1 MSEQIKCG
9 FCHKYSD
16 IKSVTR
22 FPPYNWI
29 HIDEHGCLCKYIQSL
44 GDGEFNKLAVCV
56 GGEILR
62 PLAGVK

>member
-9 FCHKYSD
+9 YCHKFAD
-16 IKSVTR
+16 VKSVTR

-44 GDGEFNKLAVCV
+44 GDREFNRLAVCV
-56 GGEILR
+56 GTEIAGM
-62 PLAGVK
+62 LARI